1 MAHVRKLI
9 RDNIETTLTGLA
21 TTGANVYQTR
31 VYPIAEDRLPGL
43 AIYTSS
49 EATEY
54 ATLTPPRTQL
64 RTLSVSVDVY
74 AKAVTAYDDLL
85 DAACVEIE
93 DALYTDRTRGGNA
106 KDTRIIAFDSD
117 FSGDGDQPVAR
128 ATLTVEVDYV
138 TIENDVEA
146 GA

>member
-49 EATEY
+49 ESTDY
-54 ATLTPPRTQL
+54 ATINPPRTQL

-93 DALYTDRTRGGNA
+93 EALYTDRTRGGNA

-128 ATLTVEVDYV
+128 ATLTVVVDYV

>member
-9 RDNIETTLTGLA
+9 RDDIETTLTGLA

-49 EATEY
+49 EATDY
-54 ATLTPPRTQL
+54 ATITPPRTQV
-64 RTLSVSVDVY
+64 RTLTVSVDVY
-74 AKAVTAYDDLL
+74 AKAVTAYDDTL
-85 DAACVEIE
+85 DAVCVEIE
-93 DALYTDRTRGGNA
+93 EALYTDRTRGGNA
-106 KDTRIIAFDSD
+106 KDTRVTAFDSD

-128 ATLTVEVDYV
+128 ATLTVEVEYV
-138 TIENDVEA
+138 TLENNVEV

>member
-9 RDNIETTLTGLA
+9 RDDIETTLTGLA

-49 EATEY
+49 EATDY
-54 ATLTPPRTQL
+54 ATITPPRTQVRVL
-64 RTLSVSVDVY
+64 TVSVDVY
-74 AKAVTAYDDLL
+74 VKASTAYDDTL

-93 DALYTDRTRGGNA
+93 EALYTDRTRGGNA
-106 KDTRIIAFDSD
+106 KDTRITAFDSD
-117 FSGDGDQPVAR
+117 FSGDSDQPVAR

-138 TIENDVEA
+138 TLEDNVEV

>member
-9 RDNIETTLTGLA
+9 RDDIETTLTGLA

-49 EATEY
+49 EATDY
-54 ATLTPPRTQL
+54 ATINPPRTQI

-74 AKAVTAYDDLL
+74 AKAVTGYDDTL

-93 DALYTDRTRGGNA
+93 EALYTDRTRGGNA
-106 KDTRIIAFDSD
+106 KDTRITAFDSD

-138 TIENDVEA
+138 TLENDVEV

>member
-93 DALYTDRTRGGNA
+93 EALYTDRTRGGNA

-146 GA
+146 GV

>member
-43 AIYTSS
+43 AIYTNS

-54 ATLTPPRTQL
+54 ATINPPRTQL

-93 DALYTDRTRGGNA
+93 EALYTDRTRGGNA

-146 GA
+146 GV

>member
-9 RDNIETTLTGLA
+9 RDDIETTLTGLA

-49 EATEY
+49 EATDY
-54 ATLTPPRTQL
+54 ATITPPRTQVRVL
-64 RTLSVSVDVY
+64 TVSVDVY
-74 AKAVTAYDDLL
+74 VKANTAYDDIL

-93 DALYTDRTRGGNA
+93 EALYTDRTRGGNA
-106 KDTRIIAFDSD
+106 KDTRITAFDSD

-138 TIENDVEA
+138 TLENDVEV

>member
-9 RDNIETTLTGLA
+9 RDDIETTLTGLA

-49 EATEY
+49 EATDY
-54 ATLTPPRTQL
+54 ATITPPRTQVRL
-64 RTLSVSVDVY
+64 LTVSVDVY
-74 AKAVTAYDDLL
+74 VKVNTAYDDTL

-93 DALYTDRTRGGNA
+93 EALYTDRTRGGNA
-106 KDTRIIAFDSD
+106 KDTRITAFDSD

-138 TIENDVEA
+138 TLENNVEV

>member
-9 RDNIETTLTGLA
+9 RDDIETTLTGLA

-43 AIYTSS
+43 AIYTST
-49 EATEY
+49 EATDY
-54 ATLTPPRTQL
+54 ATITPPRTQV
-64 RTLSVSVDVY
+64 RTLTVSVDVY
-74 AKAVTAYDDLL
+74 VKAVTAYDDTL
-85 DAACVEIE
+85 DAICVEIE
-93 DALYTDRTRGGNA
+93 EALYTDRTRGGNA
-106 KDTRIIAFDSD
+106 KDTRVTAFDSD

-128 ATLTVEVDYV
+128 ATLNVEVDYV
-138 TIENDVEA
+138 TLENNVEV

>member
-9 RDNIETTLTGLA
+9 RDDIETTLTGLT
-21 TTGANVYQTR
+21 TTGSNVYQTR

-43 AIYTSS
+43 AIYTST
-49 EATEY
+49 EATDY
-54 ATLTPPRTQL
+54 ATITPPRTQV

-74 AKAVTAYDDLL
+74 VKSVTGYDDTL

-93 DALYTDRTRGGNA
+93 EALYTDRTRGGNA
-106 KDTRIIAFDSD
+106 KDTRITAFDSD

-128 ATLTVEVDYV
+128 ATLTVEVEYV
-138 TIENDVEA
+138 TLENDVEA

>member
-93 DALYTDRTRGGNA
+93 EALYTDRTRGGNA

>member
-9 RDNIETTLTGLA
+9 RDDIETTLTGLA

-49 EATEY
+49 EATDY
-54 ATLTPPRTQL
+54 ATITPPRTQVRVL
-64 RTLSVSVDVY
+64 TVSVDVY
-74 AKAVTAYDDLL
+74 VKANTAYDDTL

-93 DALYTDRTRGGNA
+93 EALYTDRTRGGNA
-106 KDTRIIAFDSD
+106 KDTRITAFDSD

-138 TIENDVEA
+138 TLENDVEA

>member
-9 RDNIETTLTGLA
+9 RDDIETTLTGLA

-49 EATEY
+49 EATDY
-54 ATLTPPRTQL
+54 ATITPPRTQL

-93 DALYTDRTRGGNA
+93 EALYTDRTRGGNA

-146 GA
+146 GG

>member
-49 EATEY
+49 ESTDY
-54 ATLTPPRTQL
+54 ATINPPRTQL

-93 DALYTDRTRGGNA
+93 EALYTDRTRGGNA

-146 GA
+146 GV

>member
-9 RDNIETTLTGLA
+9 RDDIETTLTGLS
-21 TTGANVYQTR
+21 TTGSNVYQTR
-31 VYPIAEDRLPGL
+31 VYPIAENRLPGL

-54 ATLTPPRTQL
+54 ATINPPRTQI
-64 RTLSVSVDVY
+64 RTLTVSVDVY
-74 AKAVTAYDDLL
+74 AKAVTAYDDAL
-85 DAACVEIE
+85 DAICVEIE
-93 DALYTDRTRGGNA
+93 EALYTDRTRGGNA
-106 KDTRIIAFDSD
+106 KDTRITAFDSD

-138 TIENDVEA
+138 TLENDVEA

>member
-9 RDNIETTLTGLA
+9 RDDIETTLTGLA
-21 TTGANVYQTR
+21 TTGSNVYQTR

-43 AIYTSS
+43 AIYTST
-49 EATEY
+49 EATDY
-54 ATLTPPRTQL
+54 ATITPPRTQV
-64 RTLSVSVDVY
+64 RTLTVSVDVY
-74 AKAVTAYDDLL
+74 VKAVTAYDDTL
-85 DAACVEIE
+85 DVICVEIE
-93 DALYTDRTRGGNA
+93 EALYTDRTRGGNA
-106 KDTRIIAFDSD
+106 KDTRVTAFDSD

-138 TIENDVEA
+138 TLENNVEV

>member
-49 EATEY
+49 ESTEY

-93 DALYTDRTRGGNA
+93 EALYTDRTRGGNA

-146 GA
+146 GV

>member
-9 RDNIETTLTGLA
+9 RDDIETTLTGLA

-43 AIYTSS
+43 AIYTST
-49 EATEY
+49 EATDY
-54 ATLTPPRTQL
+54 ATITPPRTQV
-64 RTLSVSVDVY
+64 RTLTVSVDVY
-74 AKAVTAYDDLL
+74 AKAVTAYDDTL
-85 DAACVEIE
+85 DAICVEIE
-93 DALYTDRTRGGNA
+93 EALYTDRTRGGNA
-106 KDTRIIAFDSD
+106 KDTRVTAFDSD

-138 TIENDVEA
+138 TLENNVEV

>member
-9 RDNIETTLTGLA
+9 RDDIETTLTGLT
-21 TTGANVYQTR
+21 TTGSNVYQTR
-31 VYPIAEDRLPGL
+31 VYPLAEDRLPGL

-49 EATEY
+49 EAAEY
-54 ATLTPPRTQL
+54 ATINPPRTQI

-74 AKAVTAYDDLL
+74 VKAVTGYDDTL

-93 DALYTDRTRGGNA
+93 EALYTDRTRGGNA
-106 KDTRIIAFDSD
+106 KDTRVTAFDSD

-128 ATLTVEVDYV
+128 ATLTVEVEYV
-138 TIENDVEA
+138 TLENNVEA

>member
-49 EATEY
+49 ESTDY
-54 ATLTPPRTQL
+54 ATINPPRTQL

-85 DAACVEIE
+85 EAACVEIE
-93 DALYTDRTRGGNA
+93 EALYTDRTRGGNA

>member
-93 DALYTDRTRGGNA
+93 EALYTDRTRGGSA

>member
-9 RDNIETTLTGLA
+9 RDDIETTLTGLA
-21 TTGANVYQTR
+21 TTGSNVYQTR

-43 AIYTSS
+43 AIYTST
-49 EATEY
+49 EATDY
-54 ATLTPPRTQL
+54 ATITPPRTQV

-93 DALYTDRTRGGNA
+93 EALYTDRTRGGNA

-146 GA
+146 GV

>member
-9 RDNIETTLTGLA
+9 RDDIETTLTGLA

-43 AIYTSS
+43 AIYTST
-49 EATEY
+49 EATDY
-54 ATLTPPRTQL
+54 ATITPPRTQV
-64 RTLSVSVDVY
+64 RTLTVSVDVY
-74 AKAVTAYDDLL
+74 VKAVTAYDDTL
-85 DAACVEIE
+85 DAICVEIE
-93 DALYTDRTRGGNA
+93 EALYTDRTRGGNA
-106 KDTRIIAFDSD
+106 KDTRVTAFDSD

-138 TIENDVEA
+138 TLENNVEV

>member
-9 RDNIETTLTGLA
+9 RDDIETTLTGLA

-43 AIYTSS
+43 AIYTST
-49 EATEY
+49 EATDY
-54 ATLTPPRTQL
+54 ATITPPRTQV
-64 RTLSVSVDVY
+64 RTLTVSVDVY
-74 AKAVTAYDDLL
+74 AKAVTAYDDTL
-85 DAACVEIE
+85 DAICVEIE
-93 DALYTDRTRGGNA
+93 EALYTDRTRGGNA
-106 KDTRIIAFDSD
+106 KDTRVTAFDSD

-138 TIENDVEA
+138 TLENNVEV
-146 GA
+146 GS